1 MKTMPSVTQEQI
13 ATLVKLQKI
22 EIESSSIKEQLSTVD
37 QRIEVLAKKLLDF
50 NQTIEEQKSLINEL
64 NEKYRSYESD
74 LQMHLDGIKK
84 SEAKLTSVKTN
95 KEYQSSLKE
104 IDDLKS
110 MNSKIEDD
118 MIEFLDRIEEAENLL
133 KAKTAEF
140 SELESQIKAEKEIIQ
155 KEAEE
160 GSHRLEN
167 LDAEW
172 KTFSDDIETEI
183 LAIYNQI
190 KENQAYKIGIVAVKD
205 AVCQGCHMNIPPQ
218 MYNELQ
224 RGDSLKRCPI
234 CERII
239 YWKDQNKRSE

>member
-1 MKTMPSVTQEQI
+1 MPSVTQEQI
-13 ATLVKLQKI
+13 TSLVKLQKI
-22 EIESSSIKEQLSTVD
+22 EIETSSIKKQLSTVD
-37 QRIEVLAKKLLDF
+37 QRIEVLDKKLLDF

-64 NEKYRSYESD
+64 NEKYRTYESD
-74 LQMHLDGIKK
+74 LQMHLDRRKK
-84 SEAKLTSVKTN
+84 SEAKLSSVKTN

-104 IDDLKS
+104 IDDLENI
-110 MNSKIEDD
+110 NSKIEDD
-118 MIEFLDRIEEAENLL
+118 MIEFLDRIEEAENVL
-133 KAKTAEF
+133 KAKTTEF
-140 SELESQIKAEKEIIQ
+140 SELETQMKTEKEIIQ

-160 GSHRLEN
+160 GRHRLGN

-172 KTFSDDIETEI
+172 ETVSGDIEAEV
-183 LAIYNQI
+183 LATYNQI

-224 RGDSLKRCPI
+224 RGDSLKRCPL

-239 YWKDQNKRSE
+239 YWKDQN

>member
-1 MKTMPSVTQEQI
+1 MPSLTQEQI
-13 ATLVKLQKI
+13 ATLVKLQEI
-22 EIESSSIKEQLSTVD
+22 EIEISSIKKQLNTVD
-37 QRIEVLAKKLLDF
+37 QRIEGVDKKLMDF

-74 LQMHLDGIKK
+74 LQMHLDSIKK

-110 MNSKIEDD
+110 MNSKLEDD

-140 SELESQIKAEKEIIQ
+140 SELESQLKTEKEIIQ

-160 GSHRLEN
+160 GSLRLGN
-167 LDAEW
+167 LEAEW
-172 KTFSDDIETEI
+172 ETISGNIEAAM
-183 LAIYNQI
+183 LATYNQI
-190 KENQAYKIGIVAVKD
+190 KENHADKIGIVAVKD

-239 YWKDQNKRSE
+239 YWDNQDKRSE

>member
-1 MKTMPSVTQEQI
+1 MPSVTQEQI
-13 ATLVKLQKI
+13 TSLVKLQKI
-22 EIESSSIKEQLSTVD
+22 EIETSSIKKQLSTVD
-37 QRIEVLAKKLLDF
+37 QRIEVLDKKLLDF

-64 NEKYRSYESD
+64 NEKYRTYESD
-74 LQMHLDGIKK
+74 LQMHLDRRKK
-84 SEAKLTSVKTN
+84 SEAKLSSVKTN

-104 IDDLKS
+104 IDDLENI
-110 MNSKIEDD
+110 NSKIEDD
-118 MIEFLDRIEEAENLL
+118 MIEFLDRIEEAENVL
-133 KAKTAEF
+133 KAKTTEF
-140 SELESQIKAEKEIIQ
+140 SELETQMKTEKEIIQ

-160 GSHRLEN
+160 GRHRLGN

-172 KTFSDDIETEI
+172 KTVSGDIEAEV
-183 LAIYNQI
+183 LATYNQI

-224 RGDSLKRCPI
+224 RGDSLKRCPL

-239 YWKDQNKRSE
+239 YWKDQN

>member
-1 MKTMPSVTQEQI
+1 MPSVTQEQI
-13 ATLVKLQKI
+13 TSLVKLQKV
-22 EIESSSIKEQLSTVD
+22 EIETSSIKKQLSTVD
-37 QRIEVLAKKLLDF
+37 QRIEVLDKKLLDF

-64 NEKYRSYESD
+64 NEKYRTYESD
-74 LQMHLDGIKK
+74 LQMHLDRIKK
-84 SEAKLTSVKTN
+84 SEAKLSSVKTN

-104 IDDLKS
+104 IDDLENI
-110 MNSKIEDD
+110 NSKIEDD
-118 MIEFLDRIEEAENLL
+118 MIEFLDRIEEAENVL
-133 KAKTAEF
+133 KAKTTEF
-140 SELESQIKAEKEIIQ
+140 SELETQMKTEKEIIQ

-160 GSHRLEN
+160 GRHRLGD

-172 KTFSDDIETEI
+172 ETVSGDIKAEV
-183 LAIYNQI
+183 LATYNQI

-224 RGDSLKRCPI
+224 RGDSLKRCPL

-239 YWKDQNKRSE
+239 YWKDAN

>member
-1 MKTMPSVTQEQI
+1 MPSVTQEQI
-13 ATLVKLQKI
+13 TSLVNLQKI
-22 EIESSSIKEQLSTVD
+22 EIETSSIKKQLSTVD
-37 QRIEVLAKKLLDF
+37 QRIEVLDKKLLDF

-64 NEKYRSYESD
+64 NEKYRTYESD
-74 LQMHLDGIKK
+74 LQMHLDRIKK
-84 SEAKLTSVKTN
+84 SEAKLSSVKTN

-104 IDDLKS
+104 IDDLENI
-110 MNSKIEDD
+110 NSKIEDD
-118 MIEFLDRIEEAENLL
+118 MIEFLDRIEEAENVL
-133 KAKTAEF
+133 KAKTTEF
-140 SELESQIKAEKEIIQ
+140 SELETQMKTEKEIIQ

-160 GSHRLEN
+160 GRHRLGN

-172 KTFSDDIETEI
+172 ETVSGDIEAEV
-183 LAIYNQI
+183 LATYNQI

-224 RGDSLKRCPI
+224 RGDSLKRCPL

-239 YWKDQNKRSE
+239 YWKDAN

>member
-1 MKTMPSVTQEQI
+1 MPNVTREQI
-13 ATLVKLQKI
+13 ATLVKLQEI
-22 EIESSSIKEQLSTVD
+22 EIEISTIKNQLNTVD
-37 QRIEVLAKKLLDF
+37 HRIEGVDNKLMDF

-64 NEKYRSYESD
+64 NEKYRSYEAD
-74 LQMHLDGIKK
+74 LQMHLDSIKK

-110 MNSKIEDD
+110 MNSKLEDD
-118 MIEFLDRIEEAENLL
+118 MIEFLDRIEEAEDLL

-140 SELESQIKAEKEIIQ
+140 SKLESQLKTEKDIIQ
-155 KEAEE
+155 KESEE
-160 GSHRLEN
+160 GRQRLGS
-167 LDAEW
+167 L
-172 KTFSDDIETEI
+172 ETEWEI
-183 LAIYNQI
+183 ISGSLEAAMLITYNQI
-190 KENQAYKIGIVAVKD
+190 KENHATKIGIVAVKD

-239 YWKDQNKRSE
+239 YWEDQDKRSE

>member
-1 MKTMPSVTQEQI
+1 MLSVTQEQI
-13 ATLVKLQKI
+13 TTLVKLQEI
-22 EIESSSIKEQLSTVD
+22 EIEISSIKKQLNTVD
-37 QRIEVLAKKLLDF
+37 QRIEGLDKKLLDF
-50 NQTIEEQKSLINEL
+50 SQTIEEQKSLINEL

-74 LQMHLDGIKK
+74 LQLHLDSIKK

-118 MIEFLDRIEEAENLL
+118 MIEFLDRIEESENLL
-133 KAKTAEF
+133 RSKTAEF
-140 SELESQIKAEKEIIQ
+140 SKLESQLKTEKEIIQ

-160 GSHRLEN
+160 GRHRLGN

-172 KTFSDDIETEI
+172 KTFSGNIEAAI
-183 LAIYNQI
+183 LATYHQI
-190 KENQAYKIGIVAVKD
+190 KENHAYKIGIVAVID

-239 YWKDQNKRSE
+239 YWKDQNRRSE

>member
-1 MKTMPSVTQEQI
+1 MPSLTQEQI
-13 ATLVKLQKI
+13 ATLVKLQEI
-22 EIESSSIKEQLSTVD
+22 EIEISSIKKQLNTVD
-37 QRIEVLAKKLLDF
+37 QRIEGVDKKLMDF
-50 NQTIEEQKSLINEL
+50 NHTIEEQKSLINEL

-74 LQMHLDGIKK
+74 LQMHLDSIKK

-110 MNSKIEDD
+110 MNSKLEDD
-118 MIEFLDRIEEAENLL
+118 MIEFLDRIEEAESLL
-133 KAKTAEF
+133 KTKTAEF
-140 SELESQIKAEKEIIQ
+140 SELESQLKTEKEIIQ

-160 GSHRLEN
+160 GRQRLGN
-167 LDAEW
+167 LEAEW
-172 KTFSDDIETEI
+172 ETIADNIEAAMFAT
-183 LAIYNQI
+183 YNQI
-190 KENQAYKIGIVAVKD
+190 KENHANKIGIVAVKD

-239 YWKDQNKRSE
+239 YWEDQDNRSE

>member
-1 MKTMPSVTQEQI
+1 MPSVTQEQI
-13 ATLVKLQKI
+13 TSLVKLQKI
-22 EIESSSIKEQLSTVD
+22 EIESSSIKKHLSTVD
-37 QRIEVLAKKLLDF
+37 QRIEELDKKLLDF

-64 NEKYRSYESD
+64 NEKYRTYESD
-74 LQMHLDGIKK
+74 LQMHLDRIKK
-84 SEAKLTSVKTN
+84 SEAKLSSVKTN

-104 IDDLKS
+104 IDALENI
-110 MNSKIEDD
+110 NSKIEDD
-118 MIEFLDRIEEAENLL
+118 MIEFLDRIEEAENVL
-133 KAKTAEF
+133 KAKTTEF
-140 SELESQIKAEKEIIQ
+140 SELETQMKTEKEIIQ

-160 GSHRLEN
+160 GRHRLGN

-172 KTFSDDIETEI
+172 ETVSGDIEAEV
-183 LAIYNQI
+183 LATYNQI

-224 RGDSLKRCPI
+224 RGDSLKRCPL

-239 YWKDQNKRSE
+239 YWKDQN

>member
-1 MKTMPSVTQEQI
+1 MPTVTQEQI
-13 ATLVKLQKI
+13 ATLVKLQEI
-22 EIESSSIKEQLSTVD
+22 EIEISSIKKQLNTVD
-37 QRIEVLAKKLLDF
+37 QRIERLDQKLLDF

-64 NEKYRSYESD
+64 NERYRSYESD
-74 LQMHLDGIKK
+74 LQMHLDSIKK

-104 IDDLKS
+104 IDDLKR
-110 MNSKIEDD
+110 MNSTLEDD

-133 KAKTAEF
+133 KAKSAEF
-140 SELESQIKAEKEIIQ
+140 LELESQLKTEKEIIQ

-160 GSHRLEN
+160 GRHRLGN
-167 LDAEW
+167 LGSEW
-172 KTFSDDIETEI
+172 KTFSNNIEAEVLDT
-183 LAIYNQI
+183 YNQI
-190 KENQAYKIGIVAVKD
+190 KENHAYEIAIVAVKD

-239 YWKDQNKRSE
+239 YWKDQTKRSE

>member
-1 MKTMPSVTQEQI
+1 MPSLTQEQI
-13 ATLVKLQKI
+13 TTLVKLQEI
-22 EIESSSIKEQLSTVD
+22 EIEISSIKKQLNTVD
-37 QRIEVLAKKLLDF
+37 QRIEGVDKKLMDF

-74 LQMHLDGIKK
+74 LQMHLDSIKK

-104 IDDLKS
+104 IDDLKR
-110 MNSKIEDD
+110 MNSKLEDD

-140 SELESQIKAEKEIIQ
+140 SELELHLKSEKEIIK

-160 GSHRLEN
+160 GRQRLGN

-172 KTFSDDIETEI
+172 ETISGGIEAAM
-183 LAIYNQI
+183 LATYNQI
-190 KENQAYKIGIVAVKD
+190 KENHANKIGIVAVKD

-239 YWKDQNKRSE
+239 YWEDQDKRSE

>member
-13 ATLVKLQKI
+13 TTLVKLQKI
-22 EIESSSIKEQLSTVD
+22 EIEISSIAKQLSTVD
-37 QRIEVLAKKLLDF
+37 QHIEMLDKKLLDF
-50 NQTIEEQKSLINEL
+50 NQTIAEQKSLINEL

-74 LQMHLDGIKK
+74 LQMHLDSIKK

-104 IDDLKS
+104 IDDLKN

-140 SELESQIKAEKEIIQ
+140 SELESQMKTEKEIIQ

-160 GSHRLEN
+160 GRHRLGN

-172 KTFSDDIETEI
+172 KVFSDNIEAAI
-183 LAIYNQI
+183 LTTFNQI
-190 KENQAYKIGIVAVKD
+190 KENQANKIGIVAVKD